1 MAYIYY
7 FFTLLK
13 GTDDAQSFFGSFFF
27 TKLSFRILFSSASPS
42 LCKKLTSCVML
53 LRRLA
58 GSSWGAGETTL
69 QTATLA
75 LVHST
80 AEYCT
85 PVWSR
90 SAHTHLIDLSIND
103 ALQIVTG
110 CLHPAPAD
118 NLPIITGIQPAEIR
132 RNGAT
137 LSSARHAMEPGHLL
151 HSALTR
157 AYSGNAWRLKSRHL
171 FVPAAQQ
178 LISLSDNNNIRAA
191 Q

>member
-1 MAYIYY
+1 
-7 FFTLLK
+7 
-13 GTDDAQSFFGSFFF
+13 
-27 TKLSFRILFSSASPS
+27 
-42 LCKKLTSCVML
+42 ML

-132 RNGAT
+132 RNGST
-137 LSSARHAMEPGHLL
+137 LSLARCAMVPGHLL
-151 HSALTR
+151 HSALTCPLSADTR
-157 AYSGNAWRLKSRHL
+157 NLKSRHP

-178 LISLSDNNNIRAA
+178 LRLSDNNERVGHWMDHQWNVEWANNPLRLHNFIPDTSTHSPE
-191 Q
+191 